1 MSFSSLSYTTKKIL
15 LYFYR
20 TIKVNGLIKYSRVFN
35 DNRRSPGVVF
45 IAEQESY
52 VGIIRVS

>member
-1 MSFSSLSYTTKKIL
+1 MSFSRLSFTTNKIYS
-15 LYFYR
+15 YFYK
-20 TIKVNGLIKYSRVFN
+20 TIKVNCLIKYSRVFN